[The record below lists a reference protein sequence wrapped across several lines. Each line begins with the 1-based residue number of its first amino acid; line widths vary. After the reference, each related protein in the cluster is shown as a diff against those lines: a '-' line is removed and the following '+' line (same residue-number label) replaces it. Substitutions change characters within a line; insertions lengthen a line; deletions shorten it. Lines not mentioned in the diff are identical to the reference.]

1 LPTFP
6 GIETSETAEIPDPI
20 MPKATRN
27 HGEALSPSKNV
38 VSCTCRDAIWEITIR
53 IEKYNRMIINNSRG
67 PIIQ

>member
-20 MPKATRN
+20 IPKATRN
-27 HGEALSPSKNV
+27 HGEALSPSKKV

-53 IEKYNRMIINNSRG
+53 IEK
-67 PIIQ
+67 